1 MMRRFRNVFKKEEGF
16 TLIELLIVVAIIGI
30 LASIAV
36 PRLGGVRNK
45 AVIAAGESA
54 LDTVKNAMGMYQA
67 EYGDYPA
74 DGTVS
79 ELSADLSEY
88 VDNFDDLFTNGWS
101 CSDTDD
107 YNAYAV
113 ATGGWI
119 ITITNSNEDI
129 GDSGKMYLHEDGTI
143 TLTP

>member
-88 VDNFDDLFTNGWS
+88 VDNFDDLFTNGWT
-101 CSDTDD
+101 CTDYED
-107 YNAYAV
+107 
-113 ATGGWI
+113 ATGDWT
-119 ITITNSNEDI
+119 ITITNDNI
-129 GDSGKMYLHEDGTI
+129 GDMCLYKNGTI